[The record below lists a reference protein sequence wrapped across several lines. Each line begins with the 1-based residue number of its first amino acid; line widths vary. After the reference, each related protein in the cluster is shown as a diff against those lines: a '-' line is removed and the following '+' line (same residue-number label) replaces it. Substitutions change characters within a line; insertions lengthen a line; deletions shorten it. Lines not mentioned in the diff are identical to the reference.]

1 MAVDILLGL
10 QWGDEGKGKI
20 VDFLSPKYQ
29 VVARFQG
36 GPNAGHTLEFDG
48 IKHVL
53 HQIPSGIFHSNIKNI
68 IGNGVVLDPIVF
80 KREILS
86 LEKYKI
92 DFSKNLFI
100 SKKTQII
107 IPTHSLLDKAYEKSK
122 GDNKIGS
129 TLRGIGPAYQDKIA
143 RQGLRVGD
151 IISGEFKERY
161 DRLVANHK
169 TILDFYQFDYNS
181 PESEK
186 DYLKDL
192 EKNFFEAV
200 EFIKNFN
207 IVDSEYFIN
216 ESVKKKETILAEG
229 AQGSML
235 DIDFGSYPFVTS
247 SNTMAA
253 GACTGLGIAPA
264 HVGNVFGIFKAYCTR
279 VGGGPF
285 PTEQLNEDGDTL
297 RKEGN
302 EFGSTTGRPRRCGW
316 IDLPALKYAI
326 MLNGVTE
333 MLMMKADVLNSFKE
347 IKVCTHYKLSDG
359 SLTDMLPY
367 DLCEENYEPVY
378 KTMKGWNCSLA
389 NISSYKGLPAEL
401 SAYIKFLESQLN
413 VPVTVVSVGPDRTET
428 IISSKTIGKAKAS
441 KSAKSTTANKAKTKA
456 AVKKPVAKKK
466 VAAKKPDAKKKVTAK
481 KTVASKR
488 TALKKPVA
496 AKKKIVKKKK

>member
-20 VDFLSPKYQ
+20 VDVLSPKYQ

-68 IGNGVVLDPIVF
+68 IGNGVVLDPAVF
-80 KREILS
+80 KKEILS
-86 LEKYKI
+86 LEKYNI

-107 IPTHSLLDKAYEKSK
+107 IPSHRLLDAAYEKSK

-151 IISGEFKERY
+151 IISDNFKERY
-161 DRLVANHK
+161 DRLLASHK
-169 TILDFYQFDYNS
+169 TILDFYKFEYDL
-181 PESEK
+181 PALEK
-186 DYLKDL
+186 D
-192 EKNFFEAV
+192 FFEAV
-200 EFIKNFN
+200 EFIKKFN
-207 IVDSEYFIN
+207 IVDSEYVIN
-216 ESVKKKETILAEG
+216 EAIKNNETILAEG
-229 AQGSML
+229 AQGSLL

-279 VGGGPF
+279 VGSGPF
-285 PTEQLNEDGDTL
+285 PTELLNAEGDTL

-347 IKVCTHYKLSDG
+347 IKVCTHYKMSDG
-359 SLTDMLPY
+359 TLTDSIPY
-367 DLCEENYEPVY
+367 DLCEANYEPVY

-389 NISSYKGLPAEL
+389 GISSYEKLPVEL
-401 SAYIKFLESQLN
+401 SDYISFLESQLN
-413 VPVTVVSVGPDRTET
+413 VPITVVSVGPDRTET
-428 IISSKTIGKAKAS
+428 IISSKTVLA
-441 KSAKSTTANKAKTKA
+441 
-456 AVKKPVAKKK
+456 
-466 VAAKKPDAKKKVTAK
+466 
-481 KTVASKR
+481 
-488 TALKKPVA
+488 
-496 AKKKIVKKKK
+496 